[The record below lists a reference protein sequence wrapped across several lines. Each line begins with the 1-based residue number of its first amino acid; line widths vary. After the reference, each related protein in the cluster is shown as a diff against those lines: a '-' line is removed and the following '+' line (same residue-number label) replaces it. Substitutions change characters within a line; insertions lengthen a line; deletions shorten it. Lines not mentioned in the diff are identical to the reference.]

1 MPLCRPHWT
10 CNSVFPI
17 APQMPCPAP
26 GPEVSAAT
34 SCRSKVVQS
43 APQSVFGFQV
53 LDHFFFLCK
62 WEGCLCTC
70 KYNCVEVRGQHG
82 CWPSITVH
90 LTGIFL
96 FCFVFLSKVSL
107 SGTWASHQDP
117 EATLSPSLPYWE
129 AWPPPAF
136 LCGYW
141 GLNIGSCEANTFQ
154 VSYLLHIRSMTNFPI
169 PDQPL
174 CSNVF
179 TVSFSSISSWSGDA
193 VLKRIS
199 QPRVTY
205 SPGTGMHGMWCCFS
219 CSWWCKL
226 WALYYRQVCRYGL
239 LESCLSFVIKHR
251 D

>member
-96 FCFVFLSKVSL
+96 FCFFEQGLSLWDLGKPSRPRGHPFSISAIL
-107 SGTWASHQDP
+107 GGMTA
-117 EATLSPSLPYWE
+117 PSLFVW
-129 AWPPPAF
+129 
-136 LCGYW
+136 
-141 GLNIGSCEANTFQ
+141 
-154 VSYLLHIRSMTNFPI
+154 
-169 PDQPL
+169 
-174 CSNVF
+174 
-179 TVSFSSISSWSGDA
+179 
-193 VLKRIS
+193 VLR
-199 QPRVTY
+199 
-205 SPGTGMHGMWCCFS
+205 
-219 CSWWCKL
+219 
-226 WALYYRQVCRYGL
+226 
-239 LESCLSFVIKHR
+239 IKHR
-251 D
+251 FLWGKHFPGKLSPPHKIHDKFSNSRPATL